1 MTKPATPDPIN
12 HAKIDPETP
21 VNPKL
26 VSKAMTA
33 PKTIR
38 SFFKPISESERRAQ
52 VEAEYARQEAKRCA
66 DKASQKSSQD
76 KAQSAKGHVNEDNSD
91 DEPMVISES
100 SNESS
105 SSMCNS
111 PSVVSTGLVVSS
123 NLFKR
128 KSTSPLEKRK
138 SKSPLEKRK
147 STSPLEKCK
156 SKSPLEKCKSKSPHE
171 KRSKSKSPCDKQ
183 GGTYD
188 ESTDEEWC
196 PDDDF
201 ENGNSSSL
209 TRTSTRRRG
218 LRSQPRKDYVVEEED
233 SGAETPTSSKGKL
246 TRKCKA
252 CKKAKTVCACK
263 TDKADLME
271 VTESKA
277 DSTDLLEVTESKS
290 DKGEQKLAEQG
301 SSPPNKTMTK
311 LLEDDGLSSK
321 SSTKPSS
328 NETSSKQDSSPSN
341 KTPSKS
347 PETKDSS
354 ISVDAGSATKVSDT
368 ESSLKSPD
376 VRPST
381 SASDSGSSSKSS
393 DTGSSSTSSENGQST
408 KDPNTETLG
417 KSPGG
422 STSTKSK
429 ESDSSDI
436 KLVGKK
442 RPLKESNSK
451 ISNWF
456 QPAKKT
462 KQCSIAS
469 SFARV
474 TEAKQKKVVCP
485 VCEKELPSGT
495 SNEQLNVHVDKCL
508 QG

>member
-1 MTKPATPDPIN
+1 
-12 HAKIDPETP
+12 
-21 VNPKL
+21 
-26 VSKAMTA
+26 MTA

-66 DKASQKSSQD
+66 DKAIQKSSQD
-76 KAQSAKGHVNEDNSD
+76 KAQSAKGHVNKDNSD
-91 DEPMVISES
+91 DEPMIISES

-105 SSMCNS
+105 SSTCNS
-111 PSVVSTGLVVSS
+111 PSIISTGLVVSS

-128 KSTSPLEKRK
+128 KSTSPLEKHK

-147 STSPLEKCK
+147 STSPLEKRK
-156 SKSPLEKCKSKSPHE
+156 SKSPLEK
-171 KRSKSKSPCDKQ
+171 RKSKSPCDKQ

-252 CKKAKTVCACK
+252 CKKAKTVCVCK
-263 TDKADLME
+263 TDKADMME

-277 DSTDLLEVTESKS
+277 DSTDLLEITESKS
-290 DKGEQKLAEQG
+290 DKGEQKVAEQSS
-301 SSPPNKTMTK
+301 SSPTETTPKSS
-311 LLEDDGLSSK
+311 EGGGLYSK

-341 KTPSKS
+341 ETPSKS

-354 ISVDAGSATKVSDT
+354 ISVDAGSATKVPDT
-368 ESSLKSPD
+368 GSSLKSPD

-393 DTGSSSTSSENGQST
+393 DTGSSSTSSENGPST
-408 KDPNTETLG
+408 KDPNTGTLG

-422 STSTKSK
+422 STLTKSK
-429 ESDSSDI
+429 ESDSSDNEV
-436 KLVGKK
+436 VGKK

-495 SNEQLNVHVDKCL
+495 SNQQLNVHVDKCL